1 MLWFPKDPKIKEG
14 RFLILWNNLFQVK
27 KAFGNNIVQSNTLSN
42 EDITLVNVNK
52 LKAYRNPIIMVTT
65 FIIIMQDKNRI
76 LLNGIPRRII
86 GKRMQIYERF
96 KLNKWKGEAQHNK
109 NYNGKIIT
117 TLL

>member
-1 MLWFPKDPKIKEG
+1 M
-14 RFLILWNNLFQVK
+14 WNNLFQVK
-27 KAFGNNIVQSNTLSN
+27 KAFGNNIVQLSTLSN
-42 EDITLVNVNK
+42 EDITLMNVNK
-52 LKAYRNPIIMVTT
+52 LKAYRNPIIMVAT
-65 FIIIMQDKNRI
+65 FTIIMQDKNRI

-109 NYNGKIIT
+109 NYDGKILT